1 MSKYFTALIVAM
13 TLAAFNGYSQS
24 YVMQKTTTNPTIGH
38 QVQNEWVEKLPEVD
52 NSFITGGNAKA
63 PGINWQFTDPVSIGS
78 SVRVSKDEELTL
90 VAWWLNNERTSLY
103 GGSSTPVWETPITTD
118 FEFPIDMTPNGAFV
132 AVGFSNIIR
141 VYATATQALVWEKTT
156 DASVTNVKISDGGDM
171 IYVVENAPA
180 GQNKANVRAY
190 AVGNNDPVWSTSFAG
205 TGVAFAASGDC
216 SKLAFC
222 QYPGA
227 NKMYILDGTNG
238 EVVFDAFYRNQNPPA
253 FSHDGRLVIS
263 GDYGGYAY
271 LHEFD
276 DNTGTYYEKWNF
288 KVGGGGSSAW
298 VIGMDISADGSKV
311 AIGTLV
317 FLTGDFDGEIY
328 LFNTYS
334 NEPLWVYSG
343 AGDEISSISVSDD
356 GSLIAAASW
365 GPMNNSK
372 PDFYLFRKESSE
384 PLFTL
389 STPGS
394 FNSVHLSPDGTYC
407 SVTGKA
413 VHARV
418 MGSGGL
424 LYNINTDPGG
434 GILSGTVML
443 DGASS
448 HENVKIEVQG
458 IDNYFGYTDAEG
470 HFEIK
475 YIPAGTYTVVASKVG
490 YYPAEQTGVVI
501 TEGGTTQLTL
511 TLEPTGNPPTALAAT
526 RGAGYSVVL
535 SWDHFNPS
543 SVSGFNVYR
552 KTIAEALFPE
562 TPIIT
567 VGNNL
572 LEFEDVDVKPL
583 TTYYYAVTAMLGQ
596 GAQSPYSNVA
606 EGWMA
611 SGFVVSEISAYVGA
625 TPTIDGTLS
634 PGEWDDAF
642 MMDASDFFGTYDGN
656 PNPMGSVTMFFKVN
670 EAMTELY
677 VACIDENKTVLV
689 DNFTVALYI
698 DDNND
703 GTYPPSGD
711 DSEGNYWARYFAA
724 GNVITYRPIYDNGG
738 VGQNLNLTNPQVA
751 ASDAT
756 GAVVMEL
763 MIPMGDDEVWKINP
777 NELNQSGLFLFTTGF
792 DGYWPAL
799 NQQIFYPLTYGTITF
814 GADDDVPPP
823 PTQMHINWNSPTAP
837 VMITMEW
844 NQPAINDFDH
854 FKVYINEG
862 SGFELL
868 AETIGTQIFYLTEN
882 TDYTLFHVTTVDKAG
897 QESEPSE
904 NMIFDV
910 TTAVAEVLPANKLS
924 IYPNPSSAT
933 ATISFVVESPGAYN
947 IAVYDMSG
955 RQVKTIHQGQLQA
968 GDYVFR
974 WNGTDGNG
982 QTQKTGIYLLKI
994 SGNGLNLVEKIM
1006 RLN

>member
-1 MSKYFTALIVAM
+1 MNKIFLGLMVAM
-13 TLAAFNGYSQS
+13 MLTAISGFSQS
-24 YVMQKTTTNPTIGH
+24 YKMQKTTTDPDFGRL
-38 QVQNEWVEKLPEVD
+38 VQNEVVTKLPPVD
-52 NSFITGGNAKA
+52 NSYLIGGDSKS
-63 PGINWQFTDPVSIGS
+63 PGINWQLTDPVSIGS
-78 SVRVSKDEELTL
+78 SVKVSKEEETTL
-90 VAWWLNNERTSLY
+90 VAWWLNNIRVSLY
-103 GGSSTPVWETPITTD
+103 GSTSSPVWESPVTSD
-118 FEFPIDMTPNGAFV
+118 FEFPIDMTPDGAFV
-132 AVGFSNIIR
+132 AVGFSNIVR
-141 VYATATQALVWEKTT
+141 VYATATQALIWETIS
-156 DASVTNVKISDGGDM
+156 DGSVTNVKIKADGSQVFVALNTPGT
-171 IYVVENAPA
+171 VE
-180 GQNKANVRAY
+180 KSNVQAY
-190 AVGNNDPVWSTSFAG
+190 AVGQSDPLWSTAFAG
-205 TGVAFAASGDC
+205 TGVAFAISGDC

-227 NKMYILDGTNG
+227 NKMWILDGSNG
-238 EVVFDAFYRNQNPPA
+238 EIIFDAFYQNQNPPA
-253 FSHDGRLVIS
+253 FSHDGKVIIS

-276 DNTGTYYEKWNF
+276 ETTGSYYEKWNF
-288 KVGGGGSSAW
+288 KVGGGGTSAW
-298 VIGMDISADGSKV
+298 VIGVDVSADGSTV
-311 AIGTLV
+311 AVGTLV
-317 FLTGDFDGEIY
+317 FLASGFDGEMY

-334 NEPLWVYSG
+334 DIPIWVFEHT
-343 AGDEISSISVSDD
+343 GDEISSISVSDD
-356 GSLIAAASW
+356 GSLIAAAGW
-365 GPMNNSK
+365 GPLDNSK
-372 PDFYLFRKESSE
+372 PDFFLFRKESNN

-389 STPGS
+389 TTPGS
-394 FNSVHLSPDGTYC
+394 FNSVHLSPDGTFC

-434 GILSGTVML
+434 GTVAGTVLL
-443 DGASS
+443 DGATTS
-448 HENVKIEVQG
+448 ENAKIEILG
-458 IDNYFGYTDAEG
+458 IEDYFGYSDADG
-470 HFEIK
+470 NFEIK
-475 YIPAGTYTVVASKVG
+475 YVPAGTYTVVASKVG

-501 TEGGTTQLTL
+501 TEGGIAELTFA
-511 TLEPTGNPPTALAAT
+511 LEPTGNPPTALNAT
-526 RGAGYSVVL
+526 HGEGYSVNL
-535 SWDHFNPS
+535 SWNHPNPGGT
-543 SVSGFNVYR
+543 SGFNIYR
-552 KTIAEALFPE
+552 KTIPEALFPE
-562 TPIIT
+562 TPIAT
-567 VGNNL
+567 VGNN
-572 LEFEDVDVKPL
+572 EPIFEDADVKPL
-583 TTYYYAVTAMLGQ
+583 TTYYYAVTAILDQ

-625 TPTIDGTLS
+625 APTIDGTLS

-642 MMDASDFFGTYDGN
+642 LMDASDFFGTYDGN

-670 EAMTELY
+670 EEMTELY
-677 VACIDENKTVLV
+677 VACIDENKTTLV

-703 GTYPPSGD
+703 GLFPVTGD

-724 GNVITYRPIYDNGG
+724 GNVITYRPIYNGGG
-738 VGQNLNLTNPQVA
+738 VGQNLNLENPQVE

-763 MIPMGDDEVWKINP
+763 IIPMGDDELWKLNP
-777 NELNQSGLFLFTTGF
+777 NALNESGLFLFTTGF

-814 GADDDVPPP
+814 GAEDNVPSPP
-823 PTQMHINWNSPTAP
+823 NELHITWNSPTAP

-862 SGFELL
+862 DAFELL
-868 AETIGTQIFYLTEN
+868 TETIGTQIFYLTEN

-910 TTAVAEVLPANKLS
+910 TTGVAEVSSAAKLI
-924 IYPNPSSAT
+924 IYPNPTSAA
-933 ATISFVVESPGAYN
+933 ATISFEVEKPGDYN
-947 IAVYDMSG
+947 IAIYDMSG
-955 RQVKTIHQGQLQA
+955 REVKTIHQGHLET

-982 QTQKTGIYLLKI
+982 QAQKTGIYLLKI
-994 SGNGLNLVEKIM
+994 SGYNLNVIEKIM